1 MDSNEILFSRSL
13 SLAGASGWGRLKVKE
28 RKERKNT
35 SQHTTMEKKNGRK
48 SAGIV
53 IEILVGT
60 YEQVVVGYRQPSQ
73 PNKYINK

>member
-35 SQHTTMEKKNGRK
+35 SQHTTMEKKTGERY
-48 SAGIV
+48 AGIV

>member
-1 MDSNEILFSRSL
+1 
-13 SLAGASGWGRLKVKE
+13 VKE

>member
-1 MDSNEILFSRSL
+1 LGSTQGEGEKRTKKYLPSTRR
-13 SLAGASGWGRLKVKE
+13 WKK
-28 RKERKNT
+28 
-35 SQHTTMEKKNGRK
+35 KKNGRK

>member
-1 MDSNEILFSRSL
+1 LGSTQGEGEKRTKKYLPAHDD
-13 SLAGASGWGRLKVKE
+13 GK
-28 RKERKNT
+28 
-35 SQHTTMEKKNGRK
+35 KKNGRK